1 MAASP
6 MTFALDSYRKGDLEP
21 LEEER
26 RLLYVAA
33 TRAKQDLYMSVLQT
47 RRGKTAYPS
56 RFLKL

>member
-1 MAASP
+1 MP
-6 MTFALDSYRKGDLEP
+6 HDFALDSYRKGELEP

-26 RLLYVAA
+26 RLMYVAA

-56 RFLKL
+56 SFLKL